1 MQGQIGKWGNSLAL
15 RIPSAVAREASMND
29 GKPVEISVENGRI
42 IITPINNAPRYSLDD
57 LVAEITEENRHA
69 ETDTGPAVG
78 NELP

>member
-15 RIPSAVAREASMND
+15 RIPSAVAREASVTD

-42 IITPINNAPRYSLDD
+42 VVTPIRKAPRYSLDD
-57 LVAEITEENRHA
+57 LIAGITKENRHE

-78 NELP
+78 KEII

>member
-78 NELP
+78 NEFA